1 VLERSELIQSLEPIL
16 EVEGIH
22 KSYRVHRVLRNINLT
37 LPPGVVGL
45 LGPNGSGK
53 STLIKAILGLV
64 SVDSGRGRILQ
75 FSWPEQSRALRD
87 QIGYLPEDDCYLQ
100 GLQGIES
107 IQMMAR
113 LSGLHRTEAL
123 RRSHEV
129 ADLCD
134 LDQERYRNVETYS
147 IGMRQKLKFAQ
158 ALVHDPQWLILDEP
172 TTGLDP
178 SQREQFLSR
187 IDTLAKE
194 KGKSILLSTH
204 ILHDVQRVCDHVVI
218 LAKGEIRLVDTL
230 ARLQQPT
237 QAGLQVGLISDAER
251 FMAALAQ
258 VGVQSRRTGETEIQV
273 LGDGPE
279 ILKRIWSTSC
289 ETGISIHRIDRARN
303 SLEQAFLDAIRD
315 SGRLNT
321 GDPTAIGNNVSL
333 PEYK

>member
-1 VLERSELIQSLEPIL
+1 M
-16 EVEGIH
+16 
-22 KSYRVHRVLRNINLT
+22 LRNINLT

-64 SVDSGRGRILQ
+64 SVDAGRGRVLQ

-147 IGMRQKLKFAQ
+147 TGMRQKLKFAQ

-218 LAKGEIRLVDTL
+218 LAKGEIRLVDSL

-237 QAGLQVGLISDAER
+237 QAGLQVGLVSDAER
-251 FMAALAQ
+251 FM
-258 VGVQSRRTGETEIQV
+258 VGLTRGGIQSRRTGECEIQV

-279 ILKRIWSTSC
+279 IVKRIWSTSY
-289 ETGISIHRIDRARN
+289 ETGIPIQRIDQARN

-315 SGRLNT
+315 SGRVTT
-321 GDPTAIGNNVSL
+321 GDSTAIDNNVSL
-333 PEYK
+333 PEYR

>member
-1 VLERSELIQSLEPIL
+1 VLERSQLIQSLEPIL
-16 EVEGIH
+16 QVEGIH
-22 KSYRVHRVLRNINLT
+22 KSYRAHRVLRNINLT

-75 FSWPEQSRALRD
+75 FSWPDQSRALRD

-147 IGMRQKLKFAQ
+147 TGMRQKLKFAQ

-237 QAGLQVGLISDAER
+237 QAGLQVGLIAEAER
-251 FMAALAQ
+251 FIAALAQ
-258 VGVQSRRTGETEIQV
+258 VGVQSRRTGESEIQV

-289 ETGISIHRIDRARN
+289 ETGISIQRIDQARN

-315 SGRLNT
+315 SGRVNT

-333 PEYK
+333 PEYR